1 MDPERRTLRRIE
13 LDDAVQ
19 ADAIFTLLMGEK
31 VEPRKEFIEK
41 EAKTA
46 VNLDY

>member
-1 MDPERRTLRRIE
+1 MLFRSTLRRIE